1 MQEYFSHDIFTR
13 ENLKIKRLINTHK
26 MEGYGVFWAVIE
38 FLHNNNNRLLMSELD
53 IIAFDLGVDVS
64 LVESVIKNFNLFN
77 IRKKVV
83 SSARVA
89 KNIKLRKEKT
99 EKARKKANKRWEN
112 NSGYATALPQQCYSN
127 AIKEKESKE
136 KESKEKESKEKESK
150 EKESKEKESKEK
162 ESKEKESKEKESKE
176 KESKEKE
183 SKEKESK
190 EKESKEK
197 ESKVNESEVNA
208 KQEKID
214 ETNYTNLNSG
224 LQTSDTNKHFFNFYG
239 TANNVHLTCSQ
250 YDSLVSLYGKE
261 VVDTVISELS
271 YKISTGKEQE
281 FNAELPN
288 AHFARLE
295 RYARQKISTTG
306 TSSRASGAK
315 SKTVLPSV
323 AAETTENCS
332 QNDDNTSQT
341 EEKFVPPPPEF
352 FEAGERL
359 RRMANKRTL

>member
-136 KESKEKESKEKESK
+136 KESKEKESKVN
-150 EKESKEKESKEK
+150 
-162 ESKEKESKEKESKE
+162 ESKE

-197 ESKVNESEVNA
+197 ESKVKESEVNA

>member
-162 ESKEKESKEKESKE
+162 ESKEKESKVKESEVK
-176 KESKEKE
+176 
-183 SKEKESK
+183 
-190 EKESKEK
+190 
-197 ESKVNESEVNA
+197 ESEVNA

>member
-1 MQEYFSHDIFTR
+1 
-13 ENLKIKRLINTHK
+13 
-26 MEGYGVFWAVIE
+26 
-38 FLHNNNNRLLMSELD
+38 MSELD

-64 LVESVIKNFNLFN
+64 LVESVIKNFNLFS

-99 EKARKKANKRWEN
+99 EKAKMSANHRWKRFPEHAN
-112 NSGYATALPQQCYSN
+112 ALQTLCERN
-127 AIKEKESKE
+127 AIKEKESKVNESKE
-136 KESKEKESKEKESK
+136 KESKEKESKENESK
-150 EKESKEKESKEK
+150 EKESKENESKEK
-162 ESKEKESKEKESKE
+162 ESE
-176 KESKEKE
+176 
-183 SKEKESK
+183 
-190 EKESKEK
+190 
-197 ESKVNESEVNA
+197 VNESEVNA
-208 KQEKID
+208 KQEKTD

>member
-89 KNIKLRKEKT
+89 KNIKLRKEKS
-99 EKARKKANKRWEN
+99 EKAKMAIKKRWQAFSN
-112 NSGYATALPQQCYSN
+112 NTDVLETNYGRNT
-127 AIKEKESKE
+127 IKEKESKE

-150 EKESKEKESKEK
+150 E
-162 ESKEKESKEKESKE
+162 
-176 KESKEKE
+176 
-183 SKEKESK
+183 
-190 EKESKEK
+190 
-197 ESKVNESEVNA
+197 NESEVNA

>member
-89 KNIKLRKEKT
+89 KNIKLRKEKS
-99 EKARKKANKRWEN
+99 EKAKMAIKKRWQAFSN
-112 NSGYATALPQQCYSN
+112 NTDVLETNYGRNT
-127 AIKEKESKE
+127 IKEKESKE
-136 KESKEKESKEKESK
+136 KESKENESKENESK
-150 EKESKEKESKEK
+150 VNESEVNESE
-162 ESKEKESKEKESKE
+162 
-176 KESKEKE
+176 
-183 SKEKESK
+183 
-190 EKESKEK
+190 
-197 ESKVNESEVNA
+197 VNESEVNA

>member
-136 KESKEKESKEKESK
+136 KESKEKESKVN
-150 EKESKEKESKEK
+150 
-162 ESKEKESKEKESKE
+162 ESKE

-197 ESKVNESEVNA
+197 ESKVKESEVNA

-359 RRMANKRTL
+359 RRMANKKTL

>member
-99 EKARKKANKRWEN
+99 KKAKMSANHRWKRFPEHAN
-112 NSGYATALPQQCYSN
+112 ALQTLCERN

-136 KESKEKESKEKESK
+136 KESKEKESKENESK
-150 EKESKEKESKEK
+150 EKESKEKESKEN
-162 ESKEKESKEKESKE
+162 ESKEKESKEN
-176 KESKEKE
+176 
-183 SKEKESK
+183 
-190 EKESKEK
+190 
-197 ESKVNESEVNA
+197 ESKVKESEVNA